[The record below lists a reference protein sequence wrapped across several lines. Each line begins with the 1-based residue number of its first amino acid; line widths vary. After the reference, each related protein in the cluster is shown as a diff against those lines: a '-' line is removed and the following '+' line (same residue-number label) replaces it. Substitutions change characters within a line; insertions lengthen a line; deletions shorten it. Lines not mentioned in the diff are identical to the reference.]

1 MAIVTKWGCTN
12 CGEHARKSRDSRR
25 WIIIHSH
32 KCTDAPNATED
43 VGPVTSVN
51 DPDNVLLLPDD

>member
-1 MAIVTKWGCTN
+1 MAIVTKWGCTY
-12 CGEHARKSRDSRR
+12 CGEGAQKSRDGQR
-25 WIIIHSH
+25 WIIVHRH
-32 KCTDAPNATED
+32 TCTDAPNASED